1 MKKLLILGLSLIFIA
16 TTGLPTARVL
26 AEPINSDE
34 VVCIQ
39 TIDSEGPSGG
49 CAEPLLDTSY
59 ISPPKTGSVLSIV
72 IIIAGLVGL
81 VSSSFLGLRR
91 HLKSKRFSERV

>member
-1 MKKLLILGLSLIFIA
+1 MKKLLILSLIFMAASGFPA
-16 TTGLPTARVL
+16 TSVS
-26 AEPINSDE
+26 AEPISSGE
-34 VVCIQ
+34 AVCIQ